1 MSDTYNGWANY
12 ETWLVNLWIDNE
24 QGDQEY
30 WQEQAAEC
38 LEGQE
43 GSVED
48 ATDRLE
54 DLIQDWYG
62 EARAACQTPGVFGDL
77 LQSALSEV
85 NWRELARHY
94 VDAAKEE
101 SNATS

>member
-1 MSDTYNGWANY
+1 MSYHGWTNY
-12 ETWLVNLWIDNE
+12 ETWLVWINE

-30 WQEQAAEC
+30 WEEQAAEC

-43 GSVED
+43 WSVED

-54 DLIQDWYG
+54 DLIKDWYG
-62 EARAACQTPGVFGDL
+62 EARAACKTPGVFGDL

-94 VDAAKEE
+94 VDAAKKEVK
-101 SNATS
+101 

>member
-1 MSDTYNGWANY
+1 MRDQTYNGWTNY
-12 ETWLVNLWIDNE
+12 ETWVVNLWIDNE

-30 WQEQAAEC
+30 WREQAQEA
-38 LEGQE
+38 LDGQD

-48 ATDRLE
+48 AVDRLE
-54 DLIQDWYG
+54 DQLQDWFL
-62 EARAACQTPGVFGDL
+62 EARGECKTPGVFGDL

-101 SNATS
+101 RNA